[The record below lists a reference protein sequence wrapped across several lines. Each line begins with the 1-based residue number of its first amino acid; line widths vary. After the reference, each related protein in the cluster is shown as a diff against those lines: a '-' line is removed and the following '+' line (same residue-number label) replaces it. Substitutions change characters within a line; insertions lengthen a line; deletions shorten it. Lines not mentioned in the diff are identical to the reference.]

1 MGVFSRFVDN
11 NGKIT
16 KDVKSYFSQRYD
28 LLKVELLEKSSRILA
43 VLFSMLVILVS
54 ALAVL
59 IYLSF
64 AFISWINASL
74 NSNVA
79 GYLIVALL
87 FLVLL
92 LVVIIFNEKLF
103 LNPIIRKLGKILYE
117 EKDDDG
123 EEEDDN
129 EE

>member
-11 NGKIT
+11 NGKIA
-16 KDVKSYFSQRYD
+16 KDVRSYFSQRYD

-43 VLFSMLVILVS
+43 VLFSMLVILVC

-74 NSNVA
+74 NSTVA

-92 LVVIIFNEKLF
+92 LVIIVFNEKLF